1 MLFVGGGFD
10 EDKLVSKKRVIVFSI
25 CLDTELLN
33 TENENTRI
41 LDVIHDAII
50 QFYNKLRP
58 DDYICFNIG
67 NEDQL
72 LDNDKQRNLKTW

>member
-50 QFYNKLRP
+50 
-58 DDYICFNIG
+58 
-67 NEDQL
+67 
-72 LDNDKQRNLKTW
+72 